1 MKNWRQI
8 LSWRIPNPEG
18 YEEGDPPYSQ
28 DADYDPDGIPHIY
41 RVPYSETVYGHFDVG
56 GRCKR
61 EAQERYDSGLD
72 SPDTEIDDYNNF
84 TPYWNDVSDKGR
96 EN

>member
-41 RVPYSETVYGHFDVG
+41 RVPYSESEYGHFNVP
-56 GRCKR
+56 GRCRR
-61 EAQERYDSGLD
+61 EARDRHNEGLENPDSEVD
-72 SPDTEIDDYNNF
+72 AHDNYSVYWEEAIDE
-84 TPYWNDVSDKGR
+84 GR